1 MSSIIVNDV
10 ALQTNNRYLILT
22 DKELFTPSTEF
33 IYYCIWYRF
42 SLKEH
47 TFNITR
53 SLKQK
58 NAFIS
63 YEVTDRFDKEIAEYC
78 GEIQWSTL
86 CKHLNIHKKKRY
98 EDKKGA
104 FLLVIPFPIVDYVMQ
119 TIMKCGLKPQAWS
132 GLFREWCYY
141 WMACHA
147 ANGIAR
153 ITQDGGAKKIGV
165 TKRIFNDAT
174 LNLIKLGL
182 IERCGKFRFGVDYS
196 YGYSYK
202 IPDSILELSEN
213 DWNLE

>member
-1 MSSIIVNDV
+1 MNT
-10 ALQTNNRYLILT
+10 QYLILT
-22 DKELFTPSTEF
+22 DDEILTPNNEF
-33 IYYCIWYRF
+33 IYYCIWYYHT
-42 SLKEH
+42 LKEH

-53 SLKQK
+53 ALEWK

-63 YEVTDRFDKEIAEYC
+63 HDGVERFNRTKIEKDC

-86 CKHLNIHKKKRY
+86 CKHLNHYKNIEY
-98 EDKKGA
+98 EEKKGQ
-104 FLLVIPFPIVDYVMQ
+104 FLLLVPFPVANYVMR
-119 TIMKCGLKPQAWS
+119 TIMKSGLKPQAWS

-141 WMACHA
+141 YWMTCYAEK
-147 ANGIAR
+147 GRAR

-174 LNLIKLGL
+174 LNLMKLGL

-202 IPDSILELSEN
+202 IPENILSLSEN